1 MNQRFDLIGRT
12 VIITGGGKGIG
23 KVYSEEFAKA
33 GAHVVAADIDGA
45 AAKSVA
51 EALVAQGLQAVGLA
65 TDIASEASTKAMAE
79 AAIEAFGAI
88 DVLVNNA
95 SLMSVLARRS
105 WLDIP
110 VEEWDR
116 VMAVNLRGMFL
127 SCRAVFP
134 AMKAQ
139 GQGKI
144 VNISSSRVWEGTPN
158 RLHYTTSKA
167 GVIGFTRALAREV
180 GEFGVTVNAVTPGM
194 TQSETQVQ
202 SSSENYLATR
212 VAGRAIERVQVPADL
227 VGAVM
232 FLSSAASD
240 FMTGQTIS
248 GSSCRLL
255 GRGAPNG
262 RTWHRYYFAL
272 MRAFSITSFH
282 FGTSSAMRLPN
293 VCGPRPVAAK
303 PALRSLSRT
312 SGRCA
317 ISSSAFASRSTTSAG
332 VPVGTSMPCQGS
344 ETDSGTP
351 ASATVGMSG
360 RSGQRSA
367 PVTASPFRLPDCICG
382 MATEIDIVPTSTV
395 FDSSAWAAGA
405 APAYGMCTMSIP
417 ARCLRSSVARCGAVP
432 GPGVE

>member
-1 MNQRFDLIGRT
+1 MNQRFDLIGHT

-167 GVIGFTRALAREV
+167 GRDRLHPRLGAR
-180 GEFGVTVNAVTPGM
+180 
-194 TQSETQVQ
+194 S
-202 SSSENYLATR
+202 
-212 VAGRAIERVQVPADL
+212 
-227 VGAVM
+227 
-232 FLSSAASD
+232 
-240 FMTGQTIS
+240 
-248 GSSCRLL
+248 
-255 GRGAPNG
+255 
-262 RTWHRYYFAL
+262 W
-272 MRAFSITSFH
+272 
-282 FGTSSAMRLPN
+282 
-293 VCGPRPVAAK
+293 
-303 PALRSLSRT
+303 
-312 SGRCA
+312 
-317 ISSSAFASRSTTSAG
+317 
-332 VPVGTSMPCQGS
+332 
-344 ETDSGTP
+344 
-351 ASATVGMSG
+351 
-360 RSGQRSA
+360 
-367 PVTASPFRLPDCICG
+367 
-382 MATEIDIVPTSTV
+382 
-395 FDSSAWAAGA
+395 
-405 APAYGMCTMSIP
+405 
-417 ARCLRSSVARCGAVP
+417 
-432 GPGVE
+432 